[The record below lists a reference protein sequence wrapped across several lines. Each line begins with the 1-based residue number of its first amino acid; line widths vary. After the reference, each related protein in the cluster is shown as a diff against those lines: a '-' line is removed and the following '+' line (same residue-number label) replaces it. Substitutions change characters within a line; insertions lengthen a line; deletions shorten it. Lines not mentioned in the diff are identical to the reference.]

1 MSLYEIAAVAA
12 NHFRNG
18 LAQSLYLNTGMDITH
33 PVTVYE
39 TVNEICNYKCGYC
52 EFWRLPNYRE
62 EMRIEEWQK
71 AILDLK
77 AFVGRF
83 HIQFSAGEPYLK
95 KGFVDLL
102 QFCHDNGV
110 AGGMVTNGSAFMSDK
125 IVQSTVDARPFNIN
139 ISIDSK
145 RPEVHDRSHASRD
158 RWNA

>member
-77 AFVGRF
+77 AFVADS
-83 HIQFSAGEPYLK
+83 IFSSPPG
-95 KGFVDLL
+95 
-102 QFCHDNGV
+102 NR
-110 AGGMVTNGSAFMSDK
+110 T
-125 IVQSTVDARPFNIN
+125 
-139 ISIDSK
+139 
-145 RPEVHDRSHASRD
+145 
-158 RWNA
+158 